1 MLLINDRH
9 APVDL
14 EPGVAPV
21 LRWRDDADA
30 MAADP
35 AHGGDPVAV
44 QVAVAE
50 TREDALAGR
59 GTVWDCGWIDGDAWG
74 GVTLDGVD
82 MGPSRRYWV
91 SLRWK
96 YADDEVGGWVEP
108 TTFGT
113 GAGREWAA
121 EPIWGPEAGDKK
133 ISPLAALGRND
144 NGDGAFDRNDRAD
157 DSLGRDGEADDAAGC
172 DGVDD
177 PVDHDDD
184 AAGLHDR
191 DLGNAAG
198 WALLRGVVTLPDK
211 PIRWATLNATAA
223 STRPARQFV
232 YRMWLNGRFVGVGPT
247 FPIHDEARYDGY
259 DVTNLLRP
267 GCTNAIGVVAYTMD
281 DRRFIAQLDVCYADG
296 SIEHYGTGVSGAHG
310 MTWRA
315 LADPS
320 AVYPPSASIGTQYF
334 EAPAENLRGDAY
346 PQYLSDPDVD
356 TGRRQSCTCYCED
369 ATAHGDA
376 GEPECGGWLP
386 VAVKPQFT
394 ELLATPTDKLAVRYV
409 RPASLLRVER
419 PVKPGDPDDAAIC
432 DPADAADTSDA
443 DAQVL
448 SVIVDFGSARM
459 GGIRLNL
466 HPRRPVDVTVRY
478 GEVLNPDGSVKFR
491 LSAGNVYEDHWH
503 VTPGC
508 GPLETWGLRVFRYVE
523 ISVAQPPAA
532 PSSWDTPS
540 PTGLDERAAAIEEIL
555 LGGDAIGDSDS
566 DTSNTERSKSANVGT
581 SMDRASAVGDIAA
594 DRQSE
599 IIPSLSAATLV
610 YPSLDGSTDG
620 YPGMF
625 RSSDPALNRVWQ
637 LCAHTIEALNGN
649 IYADSWTRERAAYE
663 ADAWLQ
669 QRAHLTLDA
678 APALGAYTIDYLIA
692 NRTWPTE
699 WPLYLVLAVHD
710 SWMRSGSTAQIADQY
725 GGLLA
730 LLPDRYLDAATG
742 LIVKEPGESS
752 KTDGDLVDWPP
763 SERDGFRFGEGNTV
777 VNALASRAYADMADL
792 ARAVG
797 RDDDAER
804 FAAVASRMRASIH
817 ERLYDA
823 DRGAYVD
830 GLTVVADDGASADA
844 DVSVVGDAGVTGVG
858 HDHTVAGSDCVA
870 GKPAAFVAGSRRFTP
885 IDHASLHASA
895 FALAFADVPVERA
908 ARVVAFLR
916 SRGMACSVYTAAPYL
931 LGLYGSGAPDAA
943 AAATAMIAD
952 RRNAHSWAYMIAQN
966 AGGTMEAWDVARKP
980 NTTYSHPWAASPAFL
995 LPEGL
1000 MGVRPLEPGYRR
1012 FEVAPQPGAVLA
1024 ASATMP
1030 TPAGDIR
1037 VSYRVREGAADGA
1050 IELDLTVPS
1059 RTRANVILPT
1069 AAYRDLAPGRHRLV
1083 G

>member
-14 EPGVAPV
+14 EPGITPV
-21 LRWRDDADA
+21 LRWRDDADKEA
-30 MAADP
+30 TDP
-35 AHGGDPVAV
+35 VHSGDPVACRAV
-44 QVAVAE
+44 VAE

-59 GTVWDCGWIDGDAWG
+59 GTVWDSDWIDGDAWG
-74 GVTLDGVD
+74 GVMLDDID
-82 MGPSRRYWV
+82 MRASRRYWT

-96 YADDEVGGWVEP
+96 YADGAIGDWAEP
-108 TTFGT
+108 ATFGT
-113 GAGREWAA
+113 GAGHEWQAD
-121 EPIWGPEAGDKK
+121 PIWSAEAGDEK
-133 ISPLAALGRND
+133 IAPLASLGRND
-144 NGDGAFDRNDRAD
+144 KKDGLIDRNDVD
-157 DSLGRDGEADDAAGC
+157 DSADR
-172 DGVDD
+172 
-177 PVDHDDD
+177 HN
-184 AAGLHDR
+184 R

-198 WALLRGVVTLPDK
+198 WAFLRGTVTLPGK

-232 YRMWLNGRFVGVGPT
+232 YRLWLNNRFVGVGPT

-259 DVTNLLRP
+259 DVTALLRS
-267 GCTNAIGVVAYTMD
+267 GETNAIGVVAYTMD
-281 DRRFIAQLDVCYADG
+281 DRRFIAQLDVCYTDG
-296 SIEHYGTGVSGAHG
+296 TIEHYGTGADATHG

-334 EAPAENLRGDAY
+334 DAPAENLRGDAY
-346 PQYLSDPDVD
+346 PRLFADP
-356 TGRRQSCTCYCED
+356 GS
-369 ATAHGDA
+369 GDL
-376 GEPECGGWLP
+376 GGDSRDWLP
-386 VAVKPQFT
+386 VTVKPQFA

-419 PVKPGDPDDAAIC
+419 PVKQDDPDDAAVC
-432 DPADAADTSDA
+432 CMGEDAIRGTADTDSDA
-443 DAQVL
+443 QIL
-448 SVIVDFGSARM
+448 SVIADFGGARM

-466 HPRRPVDVTVRY
+466 HPRRPIDVTVRY
-478 GEVLNPDGSVKFR
+478 GEVLNPDGSVKFH
-491 LSAGNVYEDHWH
+491 LSAGNAYEDRWH

-508 GPLETWGLRVFRYVE
+508 GPLATWGLRVFRYVE

-540 PTGLDERAAAIEEIL
+540 PIGLDERAAAIEEIL
-555 LGGDAIGDSDS
+555 FGGDGDR
-566 DTSNTERSKSANVGT
+566 TGT
-581 SMDRASAVGDIAA
+581 PA
-594 DRQSE
+594 
-599 IIPSLSAATLV
+599 LSAAALV

-620 YPGMF
+620 YPGSF
-625 RSSDPALNRVWQ
+625 HSSDPALDRVWQ
-637 LCAHTIEALNGN
+637 LSAHTIEALNGN

-669 QRAHLTLDA
+669 QRAHLALDA
-678 APALGAYTIDYLIA
+678 APALGAYTVDYLIA

-699 WPLYLVLAVHD
+699 WPLYLILAVHD

-725 GGLLA
+725 DGLLT

-742 LIVKEPGESS
+742 LVVKEPGESS

-763 SERDGFRFGEGNTV
+763 SERDGFRFGQVNTV

-797 RDDDAER
+797 HDDDASR
-804 FAAVASRMRASIH
+804 FAAVASRMRAAIH
-817 ERLYDA
+817 DRLYDA
-823 DRGAYVD
+823 GRGAYVD
-830 GLTVVADDGASADA
+830 GLMVRATDDDA
-844 DVSVVGDAGVTGVG
+844 AG
-858 HDHTVAGSDCVA
+858 
-870 GKPAAFVAGSRRFTP
+870 FVAGGRRFVP

-895 FALAFADVPVERA
+895 FALAFADVPADRVR
-908 ARVVAFLR
+908 RVVAFLR

-931 LGLYGSGAPDAA
+931 LGLYGTGAADAA
-943 AAATAMIAD
+943 ADATAMIVD
-952 RRNAHSWAYMIAQN
+952 RRTTHSWAYMIAQN

-995 LPEGL
+995 LTEGL
-1000 MGVRPLEPGYRR
+1000 MGVRPLAPGYRR
-1012 FEVAPQPGAVLA
+1012 FEVAPQPGGVREAGAVV
-1024 ASATMP
+1024 P
-1030 TPAGDIR
+1030 TPAGDIH
-1037 VSYRVREGAADGA
+1037 VAYQVREDGA

-1059 RTRANVILPT
+1059 RTRADVTLPT
-1069 AAYRDLAPGRHRLV
+1069 ATYRDLVPGRHRFI